1 MKFTPGPW
9 RSKELQ
15 VYNEKTGQTVAQI
28 GIWGCKT
35 EGEAEANALLISKA
49 PTMYEMLTKV
59 EDIIS
64 GMEAEADNKGI
75 DLKEARQWW
84 IKVNELL
91 KEIEL

>member
-49 PTMYEMLTKV
+49 PEMCQVIGQLMHAI
-59 EDIIS
+59 EH
-64 GMEAEADNKGI
+64 EGI
-75 DLKEARQWW
+75 EVHGRMVDAYANAK
-84 IKVNELL
+84 ELL